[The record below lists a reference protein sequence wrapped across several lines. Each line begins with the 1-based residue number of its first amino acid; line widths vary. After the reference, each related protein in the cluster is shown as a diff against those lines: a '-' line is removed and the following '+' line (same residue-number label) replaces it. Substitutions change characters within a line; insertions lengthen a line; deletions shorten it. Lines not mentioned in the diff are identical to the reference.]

1 MENSAEYQHSD
12 DAVMGKWVYI
22 EKGIVVDRTQIDPF
36 KVFEP
41 SYAEKF
47 IEAPL
52 EVDHF
57 WRYEDG
63 EFLPPEEV
71 ALPEITPA
79 PSQEDLLKT
88 INDLQA
94 RLAALETK

>member
-41 SYAEKF
+41 SYAVKF